1 MLDQVKFAENFRNK
15 VEACMSITR
24 EMCGSLWYE
33 MHFNSL
39 TTEIGMLKQ
48 HILRLLLF
56 LRIYHEVVYGVLE
69 EIYSGKHCDTEVYT
83 S

>member
-1 MLDQVKFAENFRNK
+1 MFAENFRNK
-15 VEACMSITR
+15 VEACMSITC
-24 EMCGSLWYE
+24 EMCGSLWCE

-39 TTEIGMLKQ
+39 TTEIDALKW
-48 HILRLLLF
+48 HVLRLLMF

-69 EIYSGKHCDTEVYT
+69 EIYSGKHCDTEVCI